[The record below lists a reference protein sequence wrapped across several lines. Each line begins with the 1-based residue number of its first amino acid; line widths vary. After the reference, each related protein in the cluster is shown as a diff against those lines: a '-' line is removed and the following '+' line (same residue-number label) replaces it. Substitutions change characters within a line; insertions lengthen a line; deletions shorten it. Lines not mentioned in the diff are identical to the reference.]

1 MAEQKAL
8 PYYEFYSKPRWD
20 NWISQIQSAGFSL
33 QDEEKAEKS
42 AAIFVNM
49 ADDVILSC
57 LKIAARFDKG
67 VVDEEKALEILDS
80 IRDIV
85 LAEVPSISEDAD
97 MMIFSVQ
104 DSLSCSMAAFEAYF
118 MGDYDKKADFEA
130 LIKEAGAAEQDEEL
144 EIAFAIMATLGA
156 AVISGQPFE
165 EEYLTIL
172 PEDSIV
178 AEWLDGID
186 SIAAALIGTDSYK
199 NFDEVDDEE

>member
-1 MAEQKAL
+1 MAEQKSL

-20 NWISQIQSAGFSL
+20 NWVSQIQGAGFSL

-67 VVDEEKALEILDS
+67 ALNEEKALEILDS
-80 IRDIV
+80 VRDIV
-85 LAEVPSISEDAD
+85 LAEVPAISEDAD

-118 MGDYDKKADFEA
+118 MGDYDQKADFKA

-156 AVISGQPFE
+156 AVISGQPFDE
-165 EEYLTIL
+165 ECLTIL

-186 SIAAALIGTDSYK
+186 SIAAALVGTDSYK
-199 NFDEVDDEE
+199 NFDDVDDED